1 MPVRLSEE
9 EVVTIGVLADKG
21 KNHCEI
27 ARTLG
32 VSEGTVRYHLRRQAE
47 GAQDG
52 RRQKG
57 FQAEALAGIIG
68 AWMQGHPD
76 GQRPPNV
83 RQLYEHLVYECDY
96 SSSYRSVLRYVRRHW
111 PKPKLRTFRRVET
124 PPGAQS
130 QVDWAE
136 YPSVAVGNELEPL
149 SAFIMVLSHSRQPA
163 IVWSRRR
170 DQLSWLQCHNESYR
184 RLQGVAAVNRIDNVK
199 TAIAS
204 GGGPWGEIHPLYRAY
219 ARSVGFHID
228 ACRPG
233 QAQEKGK
240 VEAKVRLSRLLVEP
254 QSQYW
259 EDLEELQHF
268 TDGQVSRWSRR
279 AVCPAT
285 GLTVEESWRAELER
299 LAPLPILPEP
309 FDVVV
314 TRPVHRDCMVRF
326 EDHCYPVP
334 FQWVGRQV
342 EVRGCSGKVQILAEG
357 KVLREYERHTPARIL
372 IDPSCWQGEAT
383 ERVLAPPPLGKMGQ
397 RLEQIYQMPV
407 EQRPLD
413 LYQALAE
420 VAR

>member
-1 MPVRLSEE
+1 MGSDPRMSVSCTNIWFMNAITRAPIVRCCAMCAGTGRSRSSERFGE
-9 EVVTIGVLADKG
+9 WRRRLGPRARWIGPS
-21 KNHCEI
+21 I
-27 ARTLG
+27 
-32 VSEGTVRYHLRRQAE
+32 RR
-47 GAQDG
+47 
-52 RRQKG
+52 
-57 FQAEALAGIIG
+57 
-68 AWMQGHPD
+68 
-76 GQRPPNV
+76 
-83 RQLYEHLVYECDY
+83 
-96 SSSYRSVLRYVRRHW
+96 W
-111 PKPKLRTFRRVET
+111 PLETSWSPFRRSSWCSPT
-124 PPGAQS
+124 A
-130 QVDWAE
+130 
-136 YPSVAVGNELEPL
+136 
-149 SAFIMVLSHSRQPA
+149 RQPA